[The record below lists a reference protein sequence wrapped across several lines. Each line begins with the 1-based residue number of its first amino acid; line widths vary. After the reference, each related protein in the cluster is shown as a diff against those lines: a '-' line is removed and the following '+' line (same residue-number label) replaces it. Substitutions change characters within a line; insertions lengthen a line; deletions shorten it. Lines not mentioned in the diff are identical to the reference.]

1 MDGGFPYGDIIV
13 IGAIAAFILLRYRAM
28 LGEPRG
34 RDEGEARPPSQ
45 PMNDDSRVI
54 QMPVMRAAAPAE
66 VKEDDFSA
74 NYGSLAESFVSMRA
88 LDREFTP
95 DEFLT
100 GARMAYEMV
109 IAAFTKRDRDTLK
122 MLLSAPMFKS
132 FDLSLDD
139 AEKEK
144 RFNDTTLLAISKAT
158 ISKAKLVGSVAT
170 ITVDFVSEQI
180 HLIRDDKN
188 AIVEGDVSARQVVE
202 DEWVFTRDMKSG
214 SPNWTIVET

>member
-34 RDEGEARPPSQ
+34 RDEGEVRPPVQ
-45 PMNDDSRVI
+45 PTEFDRVI
-54 QMPVMRAAAPAE
+54 QLPVTRVVAPVE
-66 VKEDDFSA
+66 TKEDDFA
-74 NYGSLAESFVSMRA
+74 ATYGTLAESFVKMRA

-95 DEFLT
+95 DEFLH

-109 IAAFTKRDRDTLK
+109 ITAFTKRDRDTLK
-122 MLLSAPMFKS
+122 MLLSDAMFKS
-132 FDLSLDD
+132 FALSLDD

-144 RFNDTTLLAISKAT
+144 RFNDTTLLAITKAT
-158 ISKAKLVGSVAT
+158 ISKATLVGTTAT
-170 ITVDFVSEQI
+170 LTVDFTSEQI
-180 HLIRDDKN
+180 HLVRD
-188 AIVEGDVSARQVVE
+188 AAGVILEGDVSARQVVE
-202 DEWVFTRDMKSG
+202 DEWVFTRDMKST